1 MVSWKY
7 GFESLLILLE
17 TRGIHIGHVV
27 REDLHPTF
35 MGQRS
40 GQDRIDTPIHM
51 PLLLLSRDSNPCA
64 RLVPNRDCFV
74 KDSNS
79 AKCRHELTSEVRQ
92 YISARSTR
100 YGGRVES
107 TH

>member
-27 REDLHPTF
+27 REDLHPAF

-51 PLLLLSRDSNPCA
+51 PTPFCFRETA
-64 RLVPNRDCFV
+64 TLVP
-74 KDSNS
+74 DSP
-79 AKCRHELTSEVRQ
+79 
-92 YISARSTR
+92 TR
-100 YGGRVES
+100 YLSDIHQRAIGNEPIP
-107 TH
+107 

>member
-35 MGQRS
+35 MGVGFLKYRHRK
-40 GQDRIDTPIHM
+40 GFDIPATA
-51 PLLLLSRDSNPCA
+51 C
-64 RLVPNRDCFV
+64 
-74 KDSNS
+74 
-79 AKCRHELTSEVRQ
+79 CRWTINV
-92 YISARSTR
+92 
-100 YGGRVES
+100 GW
-107 TH
+107 